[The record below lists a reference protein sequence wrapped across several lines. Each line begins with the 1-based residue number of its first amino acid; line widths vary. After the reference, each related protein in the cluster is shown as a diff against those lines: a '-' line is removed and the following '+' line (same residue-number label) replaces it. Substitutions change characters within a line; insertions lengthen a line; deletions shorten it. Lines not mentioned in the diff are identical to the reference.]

1 MFHDY
6 IVKTLELLSNSK
18 YCIAYTGA
26 GISAESGVPPFR
38 GKEGLGTKYD
48 SNLFELSYF
57 TKYPERS
64 WPIIKEIFFNY
75 YFNKAKPNTAH
86 IVLARMEK
94 AGILKTIITKNI
106 DNLHQKA
113 GNKNVYEF
121 HGHSHTLICIRCN
134 SRYKIN
140 EVDLNEL
147 VPCCKECN
155 GLLRPNFIFFGDG
168 IPEPAGSQ
176 SFAEAIRSDVLLII
190 GTSGVDVPDS
200 CIPYEAKRTGSV
212 IIEINPIETIYTR
225 TITDV
230 FIQGKATEVM
240 GKIEKCIFN

>member
-1 MFHDY
+1 MFRDH
-6 IVKTLELLSNSK
+6 IGTTIELLRNSK

-26 GISAESGVPPFR
+26 GISVESGIPPFR

-64 WPIIKEIFFNY
+64 WPIIKEIFFSY

-86 IVLARMEK
+86 IGLARMEK
-94 AGILKTIITKNI
+94 AGILKSIITKNI
-106 DNLHQKA
+106 DDLHQKA
-113 GNKNVYEF
+113 GSKNVYEF

-134 SRYKIN
+134 TRYKIN
-140 EVDLNEL
+140 EVDMNEL

-155 GLLRPNFIFFGDG
+155 GLLRPNFIFFGEG

-176 SFAEAIRSDVLLII
+176 SFVEAIRSDVLLII
-190 GTSGVDVPDS
+190 GTSGEGDTAS
-200 CIPYEAKRTGSV
+200 GIPYEAKRTGSV
-212 IIEINPIETIYTR
+212 IIEINPIETTYTR

-230 FIQGKATEVM
+230 FIQGKATEVI
-240 GKIEKCIFN
+240 GKIEKYIFN